1 MAKKSKEFSEL
12 VRQQKREKASN
23 RSFEKFQRSVKR
35 DFGTDIQMMTG
46 QDGIAKMSDVLKD
59 FVSPYADIP
68 QNMQEIRHLIET
80 AVTAW
85 DLALMPEGERII
97 MLDKIFVSMIKK
109 AKKSI
114 DKEDIATSRALIE
127 DLIDRKLKY
136 FADNQRRVIDFQV
149 EDLGQDGYHL
159 SVASTMPQ

>member
-35 DFGTDIQMMTG
+35 DFGTDMQMITG
-46 QDGIAKMSDVLKD
+46 QDGITKMSDVLKD

>member
-35 DFGTDIQMMTG
+35 DFGADIQTMTG

>member
-35 DFGTDIQMMTG
+35 DFGTDMQMITG
-46 QDGIAKMSDVLKD
+46 QDGITKMSDVLKD

-114 DKEDIATSRALIE
+114 ATSRALIE